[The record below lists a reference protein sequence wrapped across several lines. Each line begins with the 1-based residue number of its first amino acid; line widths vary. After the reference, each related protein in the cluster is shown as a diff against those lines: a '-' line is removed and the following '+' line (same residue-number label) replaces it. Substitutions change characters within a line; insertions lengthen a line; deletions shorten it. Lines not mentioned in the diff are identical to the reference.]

1 MSVQKREF
9 FSTRSVRV
17 KRRFWMGTNQRIENG
32 AVMTTNYWEEEI
44 ETLPRAG
51 LESIQLI
58 RLKKLVTRVYQTVE
72 PYRQKMDEAGVKPD
86 DIQSLSDLQK
96 LPFTVKDD
104 LRDNYPF
111 GLFTV
116 PLDDVVRVHASSGT
130 TGKPTVVGYT
140 RKDIDTWAG
149 VMARALACAGAHKGD
164 MIHNA
169 YGYGLFT
176 GGLGAHYGAEK
187 LGATVIPV
195 SGGNTKRQIT
205 IMQDFGS
212 TVLLATP
219 SYALNL
225 ADTMESVGVNPADL
239 KLKVGVFGAEP
250 WSENMREEVERKLNL
265 KAVDIYGLSEVIGPG
280 VSMECLQTSRGMHI
294 FEDHFLPEI
303 IDPDTGEVL
312 PPGEQGEL
320 VFTTLTKEAF
330 PIIRY
335 RTKDI
340 SRLIYEPCECGRTL
354 VRMEKVTGRTDD
366 MLIIR
371 GVNVFPSQVEHVLM
385 GVEGVA
391 PHYQIV
397 VDRHGNMDTMAVQVE
412 VSEELFSDEVKDL
425 EKLAGKIQIDIK
437 DLLGVTCRVK
447 LVEPKTI
454 ARSEGKAVRVIDNR
468 KI

>member
-1 MSVQKREF
+1 MATQ
-9 FSTRSVRV
+9 
-17 KRRFWMGTNQRIENG
+17 
-32 AVMTTNYWEEEI
+32 YWEEEI
-44 ETLPRAG
+44 ETLPRVG
-51 LESIQLI
+51 LQSIQLR
-58 RLKKLVTRVYQTVE
+58 RLKHLVARVYKTVK
-72 PYRQKMDEAGVKPD
+72 PYRDKMDEKGVRPE
-86 DIQSLSDLQK
+86 DIQSLDDLSK

-116 PLDDVVRVHASSGT
+116 PLDEVVRVHASSGT

-140 RKDIDTWAG
+140 ENDIDLWAN

-164 MIHNA
+164 MVHNA

-176 GGLGAHYGAEK
+176 GGLGAHYGVEK
-187 LGATVIPV
+187 MGATVIPV

-205 IMQDFGS
+205 IMKDFGS
-212 TVLLATP
+212 TVLLSTP

-225 ADTMESVGVNPADL
+225 AEAMDEVQVDPASLSLRVGI
-239 KLKVGVFGAEP
+239 FGAEP

-265 KAVDIYGLSEVIGPG
+265 KAVDIYGLSEVMGPG
-280 VSMECLQTSRGMHI
+280 VAMECLQTTRGMHV

-312 PPGEQGEL
+312 PPGEKGEL

-340 SRLIYEPCECGRTL
+340 SRLIYDTCECGRTL
-354 VRMEKVTGRTDD
+354 VRMEKVTGRSDD

-385 GVEGVA
+385 GIEGVE

-397 VDRHGNMDTMAVQVE
+397 VERQGNLDTMLVQVE
-412 VSEELFSDEVKDL
+412 VSGSIFSDEIRVL
-425 EKLAGKIQIDIK
+425 EKLAKTIESEIK
-437 DLLGVTCRVK
+437 DMLGVTCKVK
-447 LVEPKTI
+447 LVEPRTI
-454 ARSEGKAVRVIDNR
+454 QRSEGKAQRVIDKR

>member
-1 MSVQKREF
+1 
-9 FSTRSVRV
+9 
-17 KRRFWMGTNQRIENG
+17 
-32 AVMTTNYWEEEI
+32 MTIHYWEEEI
-44 ETLPRAG
+44 ETLPRIG
-51 LESIQLI
+51 LQSIQLR
-58 RLKKLVTRVYQTVE
+58 RLQHLVTRVYRTVK
-72 PYRQKMDEAGVKPD
+72 PYRDKMEKHGVRPEDIKSLD
-86 DIQSLSDLQK
+86 DLAR

-116 PLDDVVRVHASSGT
+116 PLDQVVRVHASSGT

-140 RKDIDTWAG
+140 EKDIELWAS
-149 VMARALACAGAHKGD
+149 VMARALACAGANKED
-164 MIHNA
+164 MVHNA

-176 GGLGAHYGAEK
+176 GGLGAHYGVEK
-187 LGATVIPV
+187 MGATVIPV

-205 IMQDFGS
+205 IMKDFGS
-212 TVLLATP
+212 TVLLSTP

-225 ADTMESVGVNPADL
+225 ADAMEELQVDPASLALRVGI
-239 KLKVGVFGAEP
+239 FGAEP
-250 WSENMREEVERKLNL
+250 WSENMREEVERKLNI
-265 KAVDIYGLSEVIGPG
+265 KAVDIYGLSEVMGPG
-280 VSMECLQTSRGMHI
+280 VAMECLHTTKGMHV

-303 IDPDTGEVL
+303 IDPDSGAVL
-312 PPGEQGEL
+312 PPGEKGEL

-340 SRLIYEPCECGRTL
+340 SRLIYETCECGRTL

-385 GVEGVA
+385 GIEGVE

-397 VDRHGNMDTMAVQVE
+397 VEREGNLDTMLVQVE
-412 VSEELFSDEVKDL
+412 VSGAVFSDEIRVL
-425 EKLAGKIQIDIK
+425 ERLSKKIEAEIK
-437 DLLGVTCRVK
+437 DMLGVTCKVK
-447 LVEPKTI
+447 LVEPRTI
-454 ARSEGKAVRVIDNR
+454 QRSEGKAQRVIDKR
-468 KI
+468 II

>member
-1 MSVQKREF
+1 
-9 FSTRSVRV
+9 
-17 KRRFWMGTNQRIENG
+17 
-32 AVMTTNYWEEEI
+32 MTTYWEEEI
-44 ETLPRAG
+44 ETLPRVG
-51 LESIQLI
+51 LESIQLR
-58 RLKKLVTRVYQTVE
+58 RLKHLVSRVYKTVK
-72 PYRQKMDEAGVKPD
+72 PYRQKMEVAGVTPD
-86 DIQSLSDLQK
+86 DIQSLADLKK
-96 LPFTVKDD
+96 LPFTYKED

-116 PLDDVVRVHASSGT
+116 PLEEVVRVHASSGT

-140 RKDIDTWAG
+140 EKDIGTWAN
-149 VMARALACAGAHKGD
+149 VMARALACAGTHKGD
-164 MIHNA
+164 MVHNA

-176 GGLGAHYGAEK
+176 GGLGAHYGAEC

-195 SGGNTKRQIT
+195 SGGNTQRQIT
-205 IMQDFGS
+205 IMKDFGS
-212 TVLLATP
+212 TVLLSTP

-225 ADTMESVGVNPADL
+225 AETMDTLKVDPASL
-239 KLKVGVFGAEP
+239 SLKVGIFGAEP

-280 VSMECLQTSRGMHI
+280 VAMECLKTDRGMHV

-303 IDPDTGEVL
+303 IDPDSGEVL
-312 PPGEQGEL
+312 PPGEKGEL

-340 SRLIYEPCECGRTL
+340 SRLIYETCECGRTL

-385 GVEGVA
+385 GIEGVE

-397 VDRHGNMDTMAVQVE
+397 VEREGNLDTMSVQVE
-412 VSEELFSDEVKDL
+412 VSDDIFSDEIKAL
-425 EKLAGKIQIDIK
+425 EGLTGKIKADIK
-437 DLLGVTCRVK
+437 DLLGVTCNVK
-447 LVEPKTI
+447 LVEPRTI
-454 ARSEGKAVRVIDNR
+454 QRSEGKAQRVIDKR
-468 KI
+468 KL

>member
-1 MSVQKREF
+1 
-9 FSTRSVRV
+9 
-17 KRRFWMGTNQRIENG
+17 
-32 AVMTTNYWEEEI
+32 MTLYWEEEM
-44 ETLPRAG
+44 ETLPRVG
-51 LESIQLI
+51 LESIQLK
-58 RLKKLVTRVYQTVE
+58 RLQHLVARVYKTVA
-72 PYRQKMDEAGVKPD
+72 PYREKMDAAGVKPE
-86 DIQSLSDLQK
+86 DIQSLADLAK
-96 LPFTVKDD
+96 LPFTVKED

-116 PLDDVVRVHASSGT
+116 PMDQVVRVHASSGT

-140 RKDIDTWAG
+140 KKDIRTWSG
-149 VMARALACAGAHKGD
+149 LMARALTCAGATSKD
-164 MIHNA
+164 MVHNA

-176 GGLGAHYGAEK
+176 GGLGAHYGIER

-205 IMQDFGS
+205 IMKDFKS

-225 ADTMESVGVNPADL
+225 AETMEGLGVDPQSL
-239 KLKVGVFGAEP
+239 SLRVGVFGAEP
-250 WSENMREEVERKLNL
+250 WSENMRDEVERKLNI
-265 KAVDIYGLSEVIGPG
+265 KAVDIYGLSEVMGPG
-280 VSMECLQTSRGMHI
+280 VAMQCLEGEKGLHV

-312 PPGEQGEL
+312 PPGEKGEL

-340 SRLIYEPCECGRTL
+340 SRLMYDECACGRTL

-371 GVNVFPSQVEHVLM
+371 GVNVFPSQIEHVLM
-385 GVEGVA
+385 GIEGVE

-397 VDRHGNMDTMAVQVE
+397 VNREGNMDTMSVEVE
-412 VSEELFSDEVKDL
+412 VSENIFSDEIRKL
-425 EKLAGKIQIDIK
+425 EALSKRILADIK
-437 DLLGVTCRVK
+437 DMLGVTCKVK
-447 LVEPKTI
+447 LVEHKTI
-454 ARSEGKAVRVIDNR
+454 QRSEGKAQRVIDNR
-468 KI
+468 KL

>member
-1 MSVQKREF
+1 MS
-9 FSTRSVRV
+9 T
-17 KRRFWMGTNQRIENG
+17 I
-32 AVMTTNYWEEEI
+32 YWEEEV

-51 LESIQLI
+51 LESIQLK
-58 RLKKLVTRVYQTVE
+58 RLQRLVARVYGKVA
-72 PYRQKMDEAGVKPD
+72 PYRQKMDAVGIKPQ
-86 DIQSLSDLQK
+86 DIRCLADLSK
-96 LPFTVKDD
+96 LPFTVKED
-104 LRDNYPF
+104 LRANYPF

-116 PLDDVVRVHASSGT
+116 PLDEVVRVHASSGT

-140 RKDIDTWAG
+140 KKDIDTWASL
-149 VMARALACAGAHKGD
+149 MARALACAGATSGD
-164 MIHNA
+164 MVHNA

-205 IMQDFGS
+205 IMKDFGS
-212 TVLLATP
+212 TVLLSTP

-225 ADTMESVGVNPADL
+225 AETMDEMGIDPQELSLRVGI
-239 KLKVGVFGAEP
+239 FGAEP

-280 VSMECLQTSRGMHI
+280 VAMECLQTTKGMHI

-303 IDPDTGEVL
+303 IDPATGEVL
-312 PPGEQGEL
+312 PPGQQGEL

-340 SRLIYEPCECGRTL
+340 SSLCYDTCECGRTL
-354 VRMEKVTGRTDD
+354 VRMGKVTGRTDD

-371 GVNVFPSQVEHVLM
+371 GVNVFPSQVEHVLVGIE
-385 GVEGVA
+385 GVE

-397 VDRHGNMDTMAVQVE
+397 VEREGSMDTMTVE
-412 VSEELFSDEVKDL
+412 VEISDRIFSDEVK
-425 EKLAGKIQIDIK
+425 QIEQLTHRITADIK
-437 DLLGVTCRVK
+437 DILGVTCRVK
-447 LVEPKTI
+447 LVNPRAI
-454 ARSEGKAVRVIDNR
+454 QRSEGKAQRVIDKR